1 MDEEISGINVTPLV
15 DITLV
20 LLIVFLVTAK
30 IMDREA
36 IAIDLPKASTGAT
49 EARLFA
55 VAVDGAGHASVA
67 GRGVDDAELQRA
79 ASEALAR
86 DAQVRTVVE
95 ASAASSH
102 GAVIHVVDVLRGVG
116 MTKIAFAVERP

>member
-86 DAQVRTVVE
+86 DAHVRAVVE

-102 GAVIHVVDVLRGVG
+102 GAVIHVVDVLREVG